1 MKPASCCATG
11 AFCSPVTIP
20 HSQRD
25 PSQAKT
31 LATFRILGPADQS
44 PWQLT
49 GHDGVDL
56 VALGSV
62 ALEGLLKSG
71 TIRGVLGSELRL
83 GERDAEVGELADRIA
98 ADGEP
103 ALFVS
108 RTGGR
113 LSARSA
119 DRDVRLVA
127 AAAGLELSA
136 HTLRHTCLTALV
148 RRVVVRAPHG
158 MVLMPFPGVPAG
170 AAVRRHGAVV

>member
-1 MKPASCCATG
+1 
-11 AFCSPVTIP
+11 VTIP

-31 LATFRILGPADQS
+31 LATFRRLGPADQS

-62 ALEGLLKSG
+62 ALQGLLKSG

-83 GERDAEVGELADRIA
+83 GERDAEVGKLANRIA

-103 ALFVS
+103 ALFVAGAS
-108 RTGGR
+108 ANDRNRTPRIVCVTFRSVVPKGR
-113 LSARSA
+113 GLRGLCGDAHRQGHPA
-119 DRDVRLVA
+119 ERVIAGVLDTIRNRLRGS
-127 AAAGLELSA
+127 AAGPLSSW
-136 HTLRHTCLTALV
+136 
-148 RRVVVRAPHG
+148 P
-158 MVLMPFPGVPAG
+158 
-170 AAVRRHGAVV
+170 

>member
-1 MKPASCCATG
+1 
-11 AFCSPVTIP
+11 VTIP

-31 LATFRILGPADQS
+31 PATFRSLGPADQS

-98 ADGEP
+98 ADGSP
-103 ALFVS
+103 SPITTATVC
-108 RTGGR
+108 
-113 LSARSA
+113 RS
-119 DRDVRLVA
+119 
-127 AAAGLELSA
+127 S
-136 HTLRHTCLTALV
+136 
-148 RRVVVRAPHG
+148 
-158 MVLMPFPGVPAG
+158 
-170 AAVRRHGAVV
+170 